1 MTIFAE
7 SDDTRVWIE
16 HLEALS
22 PPQRTVTLPT
32 GSELHE
38 TLRYL
43 EIPEEDIPDVAEL
56 ASLLQEEKSTWWY
69 LERAV
74 WSLNDFMGSVE
85 SPPRIAQLR
94 DQNDSV
100 YRHFYV
106 LVFVA
111 TLPFVREYHR
121 ARGIPDEIVQTTLAD
136 LGRNV
141 RVHRKREGIGG
152 LGVAWWLTLHFRG
165 LIYQL
170 GRLQFERSRMG
181 DQIAKSVSVTDSSA
195 GPETP
200 VLSIHIPDFSG
211 PMTPEACDA
220 SIANAIQ
227 FYEQYFPQDRYDYAV
242 CHSWLLD
249 PHLKTILRTE
259 SNIIRFQDRFTLAGK
274 EWDSTDGIMEFVF
287 GRKAD
292 AIDAVDPKTSL
303 ERGVVQHIRN
313 GGTWWGYGGWFELDS
328 FRADPIKPG
337 R

>member
-7 SDDTRVWIE
+7 TDDTKVWIE

-22 PPQRTVTLPT
+22 PPQRPVTLPT

-43 EIPEEDIPDVAEL
+43 EIPEEDIPDVVEL
-56 ASLLQEEKSTWWY
+56 ASRLQEDKSVWWY

-74 WSLNDFMGSVE
+74 WSLDAFMGSVE
-85 SPPRIAQLR
+85 TPPRIAPLR
-94 DQNDSV
+94 DQNDPV

-106 LVFVA
+106 LVFAA
-111 TLPFVREYHR
+111 TLPLVREYYR
-121 ARGIPDEIVQTTLAD
+121 ARGISDEIAQATLAD

-141 RVHRKREGIGG
+141 RVHRKREGVGG

-181 DQIAKSVSVTDSSA
+181 DQVAKSVSITDSSA
-195 GPETP
+195 DPETP
-200 VLSIHIPDFSG
+200 VLSVHIPDFLG

-220 SIANAIQ
+220 SIASAVR
-227 FYEQYFPQDRYDYAV
+227 FYERYFPEDRYDYAV

-249 PHLKTILRTE
+249 PHLKTILRPE

-287 GRKAD
+287 GKKAD
-292 AIDAVDPKTSL
+292 AIDAVEPKTSL
-303 ERGVVQHIRN
+303 ERGVVQHIRD
-313 GGTWWGYGGWFELDS
+313 GGTWWGYGGWFDLEP
-328 FRADPIKPG
+328 FRADRSKH
-337 R
+337 RR